1 MGEVKLF
8 LKKKKDETGKNNFPI
23 MPRMKKC
30 PGKSLLA
37 KSTGLFTI
45 TMGINEFKEAA
56 KASS

>member
-8 LKKKKDETGKNNFPI
+8 LKKKDETGKNNFPI

-37 KSTGLFTI
+37 KSTGL
-45 TMGINEFKEAA
+45 
-56 KASS
+56 